1 MSLVGDASSIFG
13 MLSKGWS
20 WWQSRHDPAL
30 RSARSLIRA
39 FEAHGVGRQQ
49 IIRLVPTSVAQA
61 RPELSMADF
70 SKPEQL
76 KFKLSPALLDWAAEF
91 LNVRR
96 AWLDGKA
103 DTSPHHIVNH
113 YQQPALYGPWF
124 ADRMVQAPDVDRVL
138 TVVTTHN
145 QPVGPDAS
153 GPVFLVY
160 EEIENGLDG
169 EQFSRYWLLSDEWYM
184 YHPPC
189 VENMAAAVSVADSAG
204 VLVIG
209 KQLPLR
215 ELVRLQ
221 NRETLLP
228 ELMGFVR
235 GTWYPTDL
243 VNPPPLQDSPWRQA
257 VWQGAKKWL
266 ERAA

>member
-1 MSLVGDASSIFG
+1 V
-13 MLSKGWS
+13 
-20 WWQSRHDPAL
+20 H
-30 RSARSLIRA
+30 RS
-39 FEAHGVGRQQ
+39 
-49 IIRLVPTSVAQA
+49 
-61 RPELSMADF
+61 
-70 SKPEQL
+70 
-76 KFKLSPALLDWAAEF
+76 
-91 LNVRR
+91 
-96 AWLDGKA
+96 WLDGKA
-103 DTSPHHIVNH
+103 DIPPHRIVDH
-113 YQQPALYGPWF
+113 YKQPALYGPWF
-124 ADRMVQAPDVDRVL
+124 ADRRTQAPHVHRVL
-138 TVVTTHN
+138 TVVTTHD
-145 QPVGPDAS
+145 QPIGPNADGS
-153 GPVFLVY
+153 VCLVY
-160 EEIENGLDG
+160 EETEDGLDG
-169 EQFSRYWLLSDEWYM
+169 EAFFRYWLLSDGWSM
-184 YHPPC
+184 HHAPC

-204 VLVIG
+204 VLVMG